1 CVAHAGNPCTGG
13 GECADVCDE
22 DHDKCARPAGSACS
36 SDGNGCTDDVCDGDG
51 QCTHPDNT
59 APCND
64 GKFCTVNDH
73 CGGGECHGTPRDC
86 TASADAC
93 RTGVCDEEAGQ
104 CTGPAKP
111 NNTPCDDGDKCTLT
125 DVCLNARCIGGA
137 PVTCPAPDECHDA
150 ATCDPLDGT
159 CSGPRKAPGTPCAGG
174 ALTCNAAGE
183 CARPA
188 SCGNGVFEP
197 ENGELCDGEDCC
209 TADCTFKGATEVC
222 GVETRVCHEQRL
234 CTGHDAACPPA
245 ERFAA
250 EGSPCDSGDE
260 CTPAFC
266 GQGNCTRQRA
276 VCAATFDNLDADT
289 AGIARAA
296 ARSVLTVTC
305 TADDPASSCD
315 ARLDLASS
323 AGVAP
328 QVAGTRQAAKCAQ
341 VVPMGANVARSFG
354 PDTGAKRPWHRLK
367 GGTGFYKHIKLR
379 LNARGR
385 RLLKCGSLDVRPE
398 VTVHRQG
405 KDLHPNLVV
414 KLIHL
419 LRAR

>member
-1 CVAHAGNPCTGG
+1 MMSVKNADKEMSQLCPAEEQLRALGPAPPIVAACLYSEGPRGRTPPAHSKEVRMLPTPTVVARGMTALLFGVFALTAAPPGAVALSSETTTAVSTSAIITIITIPSFCTFRADGTPCSDGLFCDGADFCFGGRCVAHAGNPCTGG

-222 GVETRVCHEQRL
+222 GVETRVC
-234 CTGHDAACPPA
+234 
-245 ERFAA
+245 
-250 EGSPCDSGDE
+250 
-260 CTPAFC
+260 
-266 GQGNCTRQRA
+266 
-276 VCAATFDNLDADT
+276 
-289 AGIARAA
+289 
-296 ARSVLTVTC
+296 
-305 TADDPASSCD
+305 
-315 ARLDLASS
+315 
-323 AGVAP
+323 
-328 QVAGTRQAAKCAQ
+328 
-341 VVPMGANVARSFG
+341 
-354 PDTGAKRPWHRLK
+354 
-367 GGTGFYKHIKLR
+367 
-379 LNARGR
+379 
-385 RLLKCGSLDVRPE
+385 
-398 VTVHRQG
+398 
-405 KDLHPNLVV
+405 
-414 KLIHL
+414 
-419 LRAR
+419 